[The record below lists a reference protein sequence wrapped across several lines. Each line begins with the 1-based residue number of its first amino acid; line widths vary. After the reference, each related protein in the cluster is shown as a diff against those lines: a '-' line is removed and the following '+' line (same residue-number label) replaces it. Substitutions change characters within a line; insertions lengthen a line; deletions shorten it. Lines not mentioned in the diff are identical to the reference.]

1 MKVNSTLTSG
11 LLLSV
16 KNILLMLVMLFCGL
30 TVYSQTPSV
39 VEQIGDISTN
49 KWKSAA
55 DLNLSL
61 AGEDAKMVLLLNNPS
76 LIEPEKALFKAY
88 QRLLGYIQSD
98 LQTGKPVDQAIIG
111 SYEKV
116 LVDAVVDPELK
127 NMPEGLLLSYI
138 PGLIETLN
146 EVPVPVPVN
155 K

>member
-30 TVYSQTPSV
+30 TAYSQTPSV
-39 VEQIGDISTN
+39 VEQIGDISNN
-49 KWKSAA
+49 KWKTAA

-76 LIEPEKALFKAY
+76 LMEADKAVYKAY

-98 LQTGKPVDQAIIG
+98 LQAGKTVDQAIIG

-116 LVDAVVDPELK
+116 LVDVVADPELK
-127 NMPEGLLLSYI
+127 YMPEGLLLSYI
-138 PGLIETLN
+138 PGLVETLN